1 MVSSVIGASV
11 PRTEGASKVT
21 GGATYTADV
30 KLPRML
36 WAKVLRS
43 PYPHARIVSVDT
55 SAAMQVPGVV
65 DVLTGADVEGRY
77 QGKVLRDIPVLCWDR
92 VRYAGDRVA
101 AVAAETPEAC
111 DEALALIEVTYEE
124 LPAVFD
130 PLKALEPDAPAIH
143 ASPRDYEGKPG
154 GPATTF
160 ANDLHNGCT
169 RMAWGKGD
177 IDAGFAEADVVLEH
191 RFYVPS
197 RHQAYLEPY
206 ASLVDIRPD
215 GRVEVW
221 CSSKSPFR
229 ARQQLGMAVGLT
241 DDDIR
246 VNVVNVGGDF
256 GGKGDARDLPIAYF
270 FAKPRGVR

>member
-1 MVSSVIGASV
+1 MLRLVASDGK
-11 PRTEGASKVT
+11 RGRSHGLIRHRRFCAAHEGASKVT

-55 SAAMQVPGVV
+55 SAAMQVPGVF

-111 DEALALIEVTYEE
+111 DEALALIDVTYEE

-143 ASPRDYEGKPG
+143 ASPRDFEGKPG

-160 ANDLHNGCT
+160 ADDLHNGCT
-169 RMAWGKGD
+169 RMAWAKGD
-177 IDAGFAEADVVLEH
+177 ST
-191 RFYVPS
+191 P
-197 RHQAYLEPY
+197 
-206 ASLVDIRPD
+206 ASPRPTS
-215 GRVEVW
+215 
-221 CSSKSPFR
+221 CSSTASTCR
-229 ARQQLGMAVGLT
+229 AATRLPGAVRQPGRHKT
-241 DDDIR
+241 
-246 VNVVNVGGDF
+246 
-256 GGKGDARDLPIAYF
+256 
-270 FAKPRGVR
+270 